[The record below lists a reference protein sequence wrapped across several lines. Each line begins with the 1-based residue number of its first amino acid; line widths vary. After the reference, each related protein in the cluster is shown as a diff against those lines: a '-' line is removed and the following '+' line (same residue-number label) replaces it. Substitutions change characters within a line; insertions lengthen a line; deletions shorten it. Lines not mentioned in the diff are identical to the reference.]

1 MQPVAELEPDVLIER
16 QRKTI
21 AEHVIHEQNK
31 DWPSVYGTFTPHED
45 DAYIDIVP
53 FQTRFSKMHGVVDF
67 YQTFASAF
75 PDFEIIVHTEHDL
88 PGISIREVQIE
99 ATHKGEYCGLAATDR
114 RVSLPLMAFFLF
126 DKRTGHLNAERIY
139 FYNNTVLA
147 QIRGELTRE
156 GVFNL
161 ARIEGR

>member
-1 MQPVAELEPDVLIER
+1 
-16 QRKTI
+16 
-21 AEHVIHEQNK
+21 
-31 DWPSVYGTFTPHED
+31 
-45 DAYIDIVP
+45 
-53 FQTRFSKMHGVVDF
+53 VDF
-67 YQTFASAF
+67 YQAFASAF

-99 ATHKGEYCGLAATDR
+99 ATHKGEYFGLQPTGR
-114 RVSLPLMAFFLF
+114 RVSFPLMAFFLF
-126 DKRTGHLNAERIY
+126 DKTTGHLNAERAY
-139 FYNNTVLA
+139 FDNNTVLA